1 MENLQIVSLNLRSL
15 QNKNK
20 RNRVFQY
27 FKMKKFNVMLLR
39 ETYSTLQDES
49 EWKKE
54 WEGPGIE
61 ALPLF
66 LLSATTNV
74 EWQYFVQT
82 TKTK

>member
-1 MENLQIVSLNLRSL
+1 
-15 QNKNK
+15 
-20 RNRVFQY
+20 
-27 FKMKKFNVMLLR
+27 MKKFNVMLLR

-66 LLSATTNV
+66 LLSTTTNV
-74 EWQYFVQT
+74 EWQYFVQI